1 MAGKGGQPGNNNA
14 GKNKPFAEAIE
25 RALLKR
31 SKVDQ
36 ADALLKVAE
45 QLIMSAESGDLQA
58 IKELADRTDG
68 KAMQSVAV
76 NVSEMSHEEWLQT
89 LQ

>member
-45 QLIMSAESGDLQA
+45 QLIMAAESGDLQA